1 MIIKQVV
8 QAIKEN
14 QESLGIKGFF
24 HNFNPDFKNFPF
36 ITYTVVSDVPAL
48 TADNEEIE
56 SRITVRLHI
65 VTQDGA
71 YNEIYKKLN
80 RIMLDLS
87 FMRVQA
93 AEITDNGLKIKAI
106 DYRIGVNV

>member
-1 MIIKQVV
+1 MIKQVV
-8 QAIKEN
+8 QAINEN
-14 QESLGIKGFF
+14 KESLGIKGFF

-36 ITYTVVSDVPAL
+36 ITYTIVSDVPAL
-48 TADNEEIE
+48 TADNTEIQ
-56 SRITVRLHI
+56 SRITIRLHI

-71 YNEIYKKLN
+71 YNEIYRRLN
-80 RIMLDLS
+80 RIMLDLD